1 MKIFTAAIIATA
13 GAAAGAVAAVL
24 LTRRQQP
31 AETPAAAPPPSYFPP
46 TMYDGQSMYGDP
58 EAVEA
63 LFPKAPPPSIE
74 IEEEPEPRYNRFQF
88 RYRALNELSRIREA
102 VAAGASS
109 TRSVEDEI
117 RRLYYAVNRVGDA
130 TWGTCYS
137 VEKIAATL
145 TPPEVAPA
153 SSCQDHPE
161 PTPTPCGREMWRQA
175 TEDEEEEGNYI
186 HDYLE

>member
-117 RRLYYAVNRVGDA
+117 RRLYYARRKDRCDPNAARSGSCELMPGSSRTHADA
-130 TWGTCYS
+130 
-137 VEKIAATL
+137 
-145 TPPEVAPA
+145 
-153 SSCQDHPE
+153 
-161 PTPTPCGREMWRQA
+161 MWP
-175 TEDEEEEGNYI
+175 
-186 HDYLE
+186 